1 MRYELLLVPLGVYI
15 PANVT
20 VRREQTSLDCPPVT
34 SVDIKTLCYYRV
46 QFKKKFKPSPPPFS
60 LIGHQ
65 TQLKCFQGLTRGDIN
80 DSQDIHTSHTY

>member
-46 QFKKKFKPSPPPFS
+46 QFKKKFKPSPPLLSYRTSNAIEMFS
-60 LIGHQ
+60 
-65 TQLKCFQGLTRGDIN
+65 R
-80 DSQDIHTSHTY
+80 SYAWR